1 MKPQTYSRFAKTVAW
16 YMQAEYPQA
25 WAAVAASDEAS
36 RAAAAVA
43 LACFT
48 SSSSIPNTAGE
59 IAQVVEQLASE

>member
-48 SSSSIPNTAGE
+48 SSNSTPDAAGQ